1 MRRRSERLARGWRE
15 NETQGHRKTGSAEE
29 GTLEEGN
36 GEAKDREP
44 GTGSREPDGAG
55 GQRPTSRPRGES
67 VGRRAAARVQDL
79 ATRQDLQTLIGGRS
93 EGGAEASR

>member
-15 NETQGHRKTGSAEE
+15 NETQGRRKTGSGEE
-29 GTLEEGN
+29 RAIEEGN
-36 GEAKDREP
+36 GDAKDREA
-44 GTGSREPDGAG
+44 GTGSREPDGAC
-55 GQRPTSRPRGES
+55 GQRPTSRPRAKS

-79 ATRQDLQTLIGGRS
+79 ATRQDLQALIGGRS